1 MNKRIGTGLMI
12 GVIAG
17 IIDVIPM
24 MVQKLT
30 WDANLSAF
38 SLWIVV
44 GFMLATSNLRLP
56 PVVKGVVIAF
66 LCLFPSLFI
75 IGWNNPLSLIP
86 IFVMTL
92 ILGALVGFAYN
103 KFMKE

>member
-24 MVQKLT
+24 IVQKLT

-44 GFMLATSNLRLP
+44 GCMLATSNLRLP

-66 LCLFPSLFI
+66 ICLFPILFI
-75 IGWNNPLSLIP
+75 FGWKDPLSLIP

-92 ILGALVGFAYN
+92 ILGALVGFTYN
-103 KFMKE
+103 KLVKE